1 MKLKNV
7 LLTGLSF
14 VLVAAV
20 AIGGTFA
27 YLTSQDSDVNVMTL
41 GNVSI
46 EQHEYEREVDAN
58 GNYVTD
64 ANYGYKLKDFTQA
77 KPLFPATEIDSN
89 GAPYNHGAGNYDSTR
104 VKMAQVGSYGSMD
117 VFVNKNAQDKFVTVE
132 NTGLS
137 DAYVRT
143 IFAFEIGSLTV
154 SEFNN
159 VIKKSSFM
167 TQQGVWNVNDIGI
180 ATIDGNN
187 YYVYEYIYNGGK
199 SLGGVHENGV
209 LPAGDT
215 TYPSLAQVYMTGYA
229 TNEDCENIDGNKN
242 GIYDILVFSQAVQT
256 EGFANSETALD
267 TAFGDITTTNHP
279 WTDGVEIPTIVSTAE
294 ELTAAIAEGGEVI
307 LSKDITDFNANNTI
321 SVAAGKNVTLNLN
334 GHKISATANK
344 TGNQELFLVKGN
356 MTVKNGTLEL
366 TAENNQAWNAMAT
379 IFDVTAGG
387 VLNMEGVIAK
397 VDGTDMNF
405 IVHLNNWG
413 EATLNVNNCD
423 FTASYV
429 AVRVFN
435 SGYDM
440 NNVTIKNTDFHTG
453 RAFWVHN
460 YTAEGKDDSTLNLDI
475 YGNNNTTDNQKPVR
489 FGFSNSVYYDINGN
503 ALQ

>member
-1 MKLKNV
+1 MKNNLKKI
-7 LLTGLSF
+7 LLLCLSF
-14 VLVAAV
+14 VLVAAL
-20 AIGGTFA
+20 AIGGTLA
-27 YLTSQDSDVNVMTL
+27 YLTSTDDDVNVMTL
-41 GNVSI
+41 GNVQI
-46 EQHEYEREVDAN
+46 EQIEQERNSAGELVE
-58 GNYVTD
+58 
-64 ANYGYKLKDFTQA
+64 FTQA
-77 KPLFPATEIDSN
+77 KPLYPAVGEIAWNDNKININ
-89 GAPYNHGAGNYDSTR
+89 GHDYNMFGEKLKNSVDKIVS
-104 VKMAQVGSYGSMD
+104 VK
-117 VFVNKNAQDKFVTVE
+117 
-132 NTGLS
+132 NTGKS
-137 DAYVRT
+137 DAYIRT
-143 IFAFEIGSLTV
+143 WIAVEDPYDTAMIGV
-154 SEFNN
+154 N
-159 VIKKSSFM
+159 V
-167 TQQGVWNVNDIGI
+167 
-180 ATIDGNN
+180 
-187 YYVYEYIYNGGK
+187 
-199 SLGGVHENGV
+199 GGVGYTQSAWTTEMIGGV
-209 LPAGDT
+209 QYSVT
-215 TYPSLAQVYMTGYA
+215 CFTYDEALQPDETSLPSLLQVYLNSKA
-229 TNEDCENIDGNKN
+229 TNEDVALLGDA
-242 GIYDILVFSQAVQT
+242 YDILVVSQAVQT
-256 EGFANSETALD
+256 NGFASAIDALEK
-267 TAFGDITTTNHP
+267 AFGTNHP
-279 WTDGVEIPTIVSTAE
+279 WTNGVKLPAVVSTAE
-294 ELTAAIAEGGEVI
+294 ELTAAIAEGGEII

-453 RAFWVHN
+453 RVFWVHN
-460 YTAEGKDDSTLNLDI
+460 YTAEGQDDSTLNLDI